1 MKLLYI
7 VIFLSL
13 LNACSFDNKTG
24 IWNNK
29 NDISQK
35 NDEIFKDFKKIS
47 ITKDIF
53 NEIIIVQKDYD
64 IKVDKSLKN
73 LSWKDINFSKNN
85 NSINFEYSNENKLY
99 LKSGKLTRHKINFFT
114 LYDEKNFVI
123 SDERGSI
130 IIFSTIENKTISK
143 FNFYKKKYKRI
154 KKKLNLI
161 ISNNIIFISD
171 NLGYLYAFDY
181 KKNKVIWAKNF
192 KIPFNSNLKI
202 FKNTLIASNQ
212 NNEIYFLNVKD
223 GTLLK
228 RTPTEQVN
236 IKNYFTNNFS
246 IDNNNLYFLNS
257 YGTLY
262 SIDLESKEV
271 NWFLNLN
278 NSKDY
283 NPSNLFFGNQ
293 INANKFNVISS
304 SNASTYFFD
313 KKRGSILKKYNFT
326 SNFLPIINGNFAFFI
341 TNNNLFLAVDLRN
354 YKILFSSNIND
365 QLINYFRK
373 KKLNKIQII
382 DFKLINN
389 EIVIFLKNSNIIKFE
404 LNGRIKEVRKFPSKI
419 NTKPIIAGG
428 KIFYISSKNEL
439 NIIN

>member
-123 SDERGSI
+123 SNERGSI